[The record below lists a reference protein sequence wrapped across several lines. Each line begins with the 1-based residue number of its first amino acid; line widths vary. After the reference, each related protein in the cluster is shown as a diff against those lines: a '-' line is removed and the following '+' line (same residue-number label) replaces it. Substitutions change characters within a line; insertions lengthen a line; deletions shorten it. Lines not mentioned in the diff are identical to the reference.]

1 MGIALVPSILGC
13 ATVVVTPPEPRR
25 RPSPR
30 GVFPFRFAGQSIGAV
45 TGGREKL
52 APPIGLRTGDVR
64 PIVPLKLR
72 GPYIPFT
79 MANNASPVGR
89 PAVFMHIQKT
99 AGTSITEAVRPHY
112 QNDIVSHGDYLKY
125 DTASLKNIRFISGH
139 FGFEYARQFMD
150 GRYSFTFL
158 RDPVERILSLYYF
171 SRTRDPA
178 EFPIYRV
185 AHEMDLA
192 DYLRAGLDRKDVN
205 TYLWNLQAWQLACG
219 WDDPLQREPPN
230 FTAEQILER
239 AKVHLMEFH
248 YIGFVESIAVDS
260 KVILAN
266 LHVPVP
272 KSLVPANLTPE
283 RPHRNDLPAATIRLA
298 EELTRLDTAL
308 YEHAKDLCRRGF
320 WKGG

>member
-1 MGIALVPSILGC
+1 
-13 ATVVVTPPEPRR
+13 
-25 RPSPR
+25 
-30 GVFPFRFAGQSIGAV
+30 
-45 TGGREKL
+45 
-52 APPIGLRTGDVR
+52 
-64 PIVPLKLR
+64 
-72 GPYIPFT
+72 
-79 MANNASPVGR
+79 
-89 PAVFMHIQKT
+89 MHIQKT
-99 AGTSITEAVRPHY
+99 AGTSITEAVRPYY
-112 QNDIVSHGDYLKY
+112 QNDIISHADYVKH
-125 DTASLKNIRFISGH
+125 DTASLKNVRFISGH

-192 DYLRAGLDRKDVN
+192 GYLRAGLDRELVN
-205 TYLWNLQAWQLACG
+205 AHLWNLQAWQLACG
-219 WDDPLQREPPN
+219 WDDPQQREISD
-230 FTAEQILER
+230 FTDEQILER
-239 AKVHLMEFH
+239 AKAHVMEFH

-272 KSLVPANLTPE
+272 KSLVPANVTSK

-298 EELTRLDTAL
+298 EELTRLDAAL
-308 YEHAKDLCRRGF
+308 YQHAKDLCRRGF
-320 WKGG
+320 WKRG